1 MLHFNKI
8 KFSVYGQI
16 AKYFARRLVGRGQQT
31 LEEAADKMEVVCLGA
46 TVPAITPFHWS
57 AHLPRIK
64 GSARHDASKVIN
76 EDLGRKVFE
85 FRPVVAYTFNDAVLL
100 DGSVYMG
107 LRRHELRSLNRNLRV
122 GLSHRGDVLEVSN
135 GVIASTVA
143 GATWWGHWIED
154 EVPLQLLANR
164 LGTPV
169 GISRANYQDES
180 RYRRAFGIDEP
191 LRPSI
196 ARLPSLR
203 IVSDFAQ
210 NPNKTKRYHYLRK
223 MLQTGSPG
231 AEKVYLRRGNTG
243 VRRCLVNEE
252 EVVTRLAAVG
262 FVVVDVATASPEH
275 VIEVCRGAK
284 MAVSVEGSHLAPLLY
299 LLHKFGALVI
309 LNPPH
314 QVHTTVAD
322 IGVFCGLSSG
332 MFICEAAGSSI
343 ADFYANPNEL
353 LKFIEDVSAY
363 AVGNAARLDDFV
375 QQVMSL
381 DTSVDPYFPAKLI

>member
-1 MLHFNKI
+1 MSNIGKKI
-8 KFSVYGQI
+8 SVYRKI
-16 AKYFARRLVGRGQQT
+16 AKYFALRLAGRSHQT
-31 LEEAADKMEVVCLGA
+31 LDEAAAKIEVVCDGA

-64 GSARHDASKVIN
+64 GSARHDARKVID
-76 EDLGRKVFE
+76 EDLRRKVFD
-85 FRPVVAYTFNDAVLL
+85 FRPVRAYTFKDAVLL
-100 DGSVYMG
+100 DGSVYTE
-107 LRRHELRSLNRNLRV
+107 LRRHELRSLNRNSRV
-122 GLSHRGDVLEVSN
+122 GFSHRGDVLEVVN
-135 GVIASTVA
+135 GVVAATVA

-154 EVPLQLLANR
+154 EIPLQLLAQR

-169 GISRANYQDES
+169 GISRENYQDELA
-180 RYRRAFGIDEP
+180 YRRALGIDEP

-196 ARLPSLR
+196 ARLPGLR

-210 NPNKTKRYHYLRK
+210 NPNKTRRYQYLRNV
-223 MLQTGSPG
+223 LQTGALG

-243 VRRCLVNEE
+243 VRRCLVNEKE
-252 EVVTRLAAVG
+252 IVARLIAEG
-262 FVVVDVATASPEH
+262 FVVVDIATASPQR
-275 VIEVCRGAK
+275 VIEACRGAK

-332 MFICEAAGSSI
+332 MFICEAAGSSVT
-343 ADFYANPNEL
+343 DFYANPDEL
-353 LKFIEDVSAY
+353 LRFIEDVSAY
-363 AVGNAARLDDFV
+363 AVGNAPRLDDFV
-375 QQVMSL
+375 QQVMNL
-381 DTSVDPYFPAKLI
+381 DTSVGLNFSAKLI